1 MAIDSLSKNS
11 QKGNEHSRWIPLLTG
26 LFVTAL
32 LVSNIIAVK
41 LISVGP
47 IVVPVAVILFPLSY
61 ILADVLTE
69 VYGYATARR
78 VIWIGFACNLLAV
91 IAIIV
96 AGRIPGA
103 AFWQNQNAY
112 DTILGFSYRLLIASF
127 FAYLAGEFL
136 NAFVLAK
143 LKLMTAGRYLWL
155 RTIGSTLLGQALD
168 SGIFILVAFWGILPV
183 NLLFTALIS
192 QWLVKVLYEAAATP
206 VTYLVVRF
214 LKRTESIDHYDHD
227 TKFNPVSFWRK

>member
-1 MAIDSLSKNS
+1 MAIGSLSKEN
-11 QKGNEHSRWIPLLTG
+11 QKENEHSRWVPLLTG

-41 LISVGP
+41 LISAGP
-47 IVVPVAVILFPLSY
+47 IIVPVAVILFPLSY

-91 IAIIV
+91 IAIIA

-103 AFWQNQNAY
+103 SFWQNQDAY

-127 FAYLAGEFL
+127 LAYLAGEFL

-143 LKLMTAGRYLWL
+143 LKLRTAGRYLWL
-155 RTIGSTLLGQALD
+155 RTIGSTLLGQTLD

-206 VTYLVVRF
+206 LTYLVVRF
-214 LKRTESIDHYDHD
+214 LKRTERIDHYDHD
-227 TKFNPVSFWRK
+227 TKFNPVSL